1 MKFFNWKDLKISQ
14 ILKLIY
20 TFVLANIFQLFFLLN
35 KEKINS
41 NNIRIIWVEE
51 IEMQLLIKNEF
62 LSGIFIIKAEL
73 I

>member
-1 MKFFNWKDLKISQ
+1 MKFMI
-14 ILKLIY
+14 
-20 TFVLANIFQLFFLLN
+20 FFLLN

-51 IEMQLLIKNEF
+51 IEMQLLIENEF

>member
-1 MKFFNWKDLKISQ
+1 MKFMI
-14 ILKLIY
+14 
-20 TFVLANIFQLFFLLN
+20 FFLLN

>member
-20 TFVLANIFQLFFLLN
+20 IFVLANIFQLFFLLN

-62 LSGIFIIKAEL
+62 LSGIFIIKVEL

>member
-1 MKFFNWKDLKISQ
+1 MKFMI
-14 ILKLIY
+14 
-20 TFVLANIFQLFFLLN
+20 FFLLN

-73 I
+73 VQIYYNFKF